1 MAKKLYE
8 EASVRDIAAA
18 IREKTGGTE
27 TYKIAQMADAV
38 REIETGGTSGG
49 EEVTFDDHNESVRA
63 YLEASKVYTTDNRA
77 NVSVVGSYA
86 STSVQDQDCPKSF
99 LGVYNLDPGV
109 ENTVGDWK
117 VTTESYPP
125 RMIKLDGVWNVRDC
139 GGWSADHG
147 KLKYGMLFRG
157 ARLNGASAADLAL
170 LSRVGVKVEL
180 DIRDT
185 GNSAG
190 AVATIPGSTLVKVPI
205 NNAYA
210 VMINTEPT
218 AVANACIEAMQSIVD
233 DKPVYIHC
241 ASGADRT
248 GCICAML
255 EAVCGVGDTD
265 LDRDFEL
272 TDFADVENLKGHTRG
287 GGSWRDFWAA
297 LDSGQGGAKMNIV
310 KFLRENG
317 ATTALINSF
326 RRAMIDGSP
335 QDVDIPTCTITSA
348 LTHCTTSNSATT
360 VDKGASYTATITPEG
375 GYMMQLINVTMGGTD
390 ITSSAVSGSTISI
403 ASVTGNVVI
412 TAVAQEVKNY
422 TNVVRTSEALDSTA
436 VYNGGLGYKNG
447 YYTSVGKEH
456 ANAADC
462 CTGLIPYTIRA
473 DTQPTDVIY
482 IKGYTGSTSAS
493 HTRLSYWTAAKVH
506 KTEIN
511 GFLSSTSGS
520 FVFDVET
527 LGTGYYKL
535 TPKSGAHHSINGVGY
550 IRFSFAGTDG
560 ANVIITRNEPIE

>member
-1 MAKKLYE
+1 
-8 EASVRDIAAA
+8 
-18 IREKTGGTE
+18 
-27 TYKIAQMADAV
+27 
-38 REIETGGTSGG
+38 
-49 EEVTFDDHNESVRA
+49 
-63 YLEASKVYTTDNRA
+63 
-77 NVSVVGSYA
+77 
-86 STSVQDQDCPKSF
+86 
-99 LGVYNLDPGV
+99 
-109 ENTVGDWK
+109 
-117 VTTESYPP
+117 
-125 RMIKLDGVWNVRDC
+125 
-139 GGWSADHG
+139 
-147 KLKYGMLFRG
+147 
-157 ARLNGASAADLAL
+157 
-170 LSRVGVKVEL
+170 
-180 DIRDT
+180 
-185 GNSAG
+185 
-190 AVATIPGSTLVKVPI
+190 
-205 NNAYA
+205 
-210 VMINTEPT
+210 
-218 AVANACIEAMQSIVD
+218 
-233 DKPVYIHC
+233 
-241 ASGADRT
+241 
-248 GCICAML
+248 ML

-272 TDFADVENLKGHTRG
+272 TGFADVENLTGHTRS

-297 LDSGQGGAKMNIV
+297 LDSGQGGSKMNIV

-360 VDKGASYTATITPEG
+360 VDNGMGYTATITPES
-375 GYMMQLINVTMGGTD
+375 GYAMQVLTVIMGGTD

-412 TAVAQEVKNY
+412 TAVAQEITNY

-447 YYTSVGKEH
+447 YYTSVGKES

-462 CTGLIPYTIRA
+462 CTGLIPYTISA

-493 HTRLSYWTAAKVH
+493 HTRFSYWTAAKAY

-511 GFLSSTSGS
+511 GFLSSTAGA
-520 FVFDVET
+520 FVFAVET

>member
-1 MAKKLYE
+1 MAYVKTDAQYY
-8 EASVRDIAAA
+8 SDIGAA
-18 IREKTGGTE
+18 IREKNGLTTK
-27 TYKIAQMADAV
+27 YKPSQMADAV
-38 REIETGGTSGG
+38 REIETGGTSVG

-77 NVSVVGSYA
+77 KVSVVGSYA

-109 ENTVGDWK
+109 ENAVGDWK

-125 RMIKLDGVWNVRDC
+125 RMLKLDGVWNVRDC

-170 LSRVGVKVEL
+170 LARVGVKVEL
-180 DIRDT
+180 DIRDE

-218 AVANACIEAMQSIVD
+218 AVANACIEAMQSIANG
-233 DKPVYIHC
+233 KAVYVHC

-272 TDFADVENLKGHTRG
+272 TCFADAENLTGHTRS
-287 GGSWRDFWAA
+287 GGSWRDFWSA
-297 LDSGQGGAKMNIV
+297 LDSGQGGVKMNIV
-310 KFLRENG
+310 KFLRDNG

-326 RRAMIDGSP
+326 RRAMIVGSP

-348 LTHCTTSNSATT
+348 LTHCATSNSATT

-375 GYMMQLINVTMGGTD
+375 GYTMQLINVTMGGTD

-412 TAVAQEVKNY
+412 TAVAQEVTNY

-447 YYTSVGKEH
+447 YYTSVGKES

-462 CTGLIPYTIRA
+462 CTGLIPYTISA

-482 IKGYTGSTSAS
+482 IKGYTGSASAS
-493 HTRLSYWTAAKVH
+493 HTRFSYWTAAKAH
-506 KTEIN
+506 KAEIN
-511 GFLSSTSGS
+511 GFLSSNAGA

>member
-1 MAKKLYE
+1 MALTDKLT
-8 EASVRDIAAA
+8 AIADA

-27 TYKIAQMADAV
+27 MYTLAQMADAV

-49 EEVTFDDHNESVRA
+49 EEVTFDDHNASVRA

-125 RMIKLDGVWNVRDC
+125 RMLKLDGVWNVRDC
-139 GGWSADHG
+139 GGWSADRG

-170 LSRVGVKVEL
+170 LARVGVKTEL
-180 DIRDT
+180 DIRDA

-218 AVANACIEAMQSIVD
+218 AAANACIEAMQSIVD

-272 TDFADVENLKGHTRG
+272 TGFADVENLTGHTRS

-310 KFLRENG
+310 KFLRDNG

-335 QDVDIPTCTITSA
+335 QDVDIPTCTITSV
-348 LTHCTTSNSATT
+348 LTHCSTSNSATT
-360 VDKGASYTATITPEG
+360 VDKGASYTATITPES
-375 GYMMQLINVTMGGTD
+375 GYAMQVLTVIMGGTD

-412 TAVAQEVKNY
+412 TAVAQEITNY

-447 YYTSVGKEH
+447 YYTSGGKEH
-456 ANAADC
+456 ANAGDC
-462 CTGLIPYTIRA
+462 CTGLIPYTISA
-473 DTQPTDVIY
+473 DMQPTDVIY
-482 IKGYTGSTSAS
+482 IKGYTGAPNAS
-493 HTRLSYWTAAKVH
+493 HTRFSYWTAAKAH

-511 GFLSSTSGS
+511 GFLSTTHGS

-535 TPKSGAHHSINGVGY
+535 TPMSGAHHYNNGVGY

-560 ANVIITRNEPIE
+560 ANVIITKNEPIE

>member
-8 EASVRDIAAA
+8 EASVQDIAAA

-27 TYKIAQMADAV
+27 MYKIAQMADAV

-77 NVSVVGSYA
+77 KVSVVGSYA

-109 ENTVGDWK
+109 ENAVGDWK

-170 LSRVGVKVEL
+170 LARVGVKTEL
-180 DIRDT
+180 DIRDA

-218 AVANACIEAMQSIVD
+218 AAANACIEAMQSIVD

-272 TDFADVENLKGHTRG
+272 TGFADVENLTGHTRS

-297 LDSGQGGAKMNIV
+297 LDSGQGGSKMNIV

-360 VDKGASYTATITPEG
+360 VDKGMGYTATITPES
-375 GYMMQLINVTMGGTD
+375 GYAMQVLTVIMGGTD

-412 TAVAQEVKNY
+412 TAVAQEVTNY

-447 YYTSVGKEH
+447 YYTSVGKES

-462 CTGLIPYTIRA
+462 CTGLIPYTISA

-493 HTRLSYWTAAKVH
+493 HTRFSYWTAAKAY
-506 KTEIN
+506 KSEIN
-511 GFLSSTSGS
+511 GFLSSTAGA

>member
-1 MAKKLYE
+1 MKKLYE
-8 EASVRDIAAA
+8 EASVQDIAAA

-27 TYKIAQMADAV
+27 MYKIAQMADAV

-77 NVSVVGSYA
+77 KVSVVGSYA

-109 ENTVGDWK
+109 ENAVGDWK

-125 RMIKLDGVWNVRDC
+125 RMLKLDGVWNVRDC

-170 LSRVGVKVEL
+170 LARVGVKVEL
-180 DIRDT
+180 DIRDA

-218 AVANACIEAMQSIVD
+218 AVANACIDAMQSIVD

-272 TDFADVENLKGHTRG
+272 TGFADVENLTGHTRS

-360 VDKGASYTATITPEG
+360 VDKGMGYTATITPES
-375 GYMMQLINVTMGGTD
+375 GYAMQVLTVIMGGTD

-412 TAVAQEVKNY
+412 TAVAQEVTNY

-447 YYTSVGKEH
+447 YYTSVGKEN

-462 CTGLIPYTIRA
+462 CTGLIPYTISA

-493 HTRLSYWTAAKVH
+493 HTRFSYWTAAKAY

-511 GFLSSTSGS
+511 GFLSSTAGQ

>member
-8 EASVRDIAAA
+8 EASVQDIAAA

-27 TYKIAQMADAV
+27 MYKIAQMADAV

-63 YLEASKVYTTDNRA
+63 YLEASKVYTTGNRA
-77 NVSVVGSYA
+77 KVSVVGSYA

-109 ENTVGDWK
+109 ENAVGDWK

-170 LSRVGVKVEL
+170 LARVGVKVEL
-180 DIRDT
+180 DIRDA

-218 AVANACIEAMQSIVD
+218 AAANACIEAMQSIVD

-272 TDFADVENLKGHTRG
+272 TGFADVENLTGHTRS

-360 VDKGASYTATITPEG
+360 VDKGMGYTATITPES
-375 GYMMQLINVTMGGTD
+375 GYAMQVLTVIMGGTD

-412 TAVAQEVKNY
+412 TAVAQEVTNY

-447 YYTSVGKEH
+447 YYTSVGKES

-462 CTGLIPYTIRA
+462 CTGLIPYTISA

-493 HTRLSYWTAAKVH
+493 HTRFSYWTAAKAY
-506 KTEIN
+506 KSEIN
-511 GFLSSTSGS
+511 GFLSSTAGA

-560 ANVIITRNEPIE
+560 ASVIITRNEPIE

>member
-1 MAKKLYE
+1 MKKLYE
-8 EASVRDIAAA
+8 EAAVQDIADA
-18 IREKTGGTE
+18 IREKTGGAE
-27 TYKIAQMADAV
+27 TYKIAQMGDAV

-77 NVSVVGSYA
+77 KVSVVGSYA

-109 ENTVGDWK
+109 ENAVGDWK

-170 LSRVGVKVEL
+170 LARVGVKTEL
-180 DIRDT
+180 DIRDA

-218 AVANACIEAMQSIVD
+218 AAANACIEAMQSIVD

-272 TDFADVENLKGHTRG
+272 TGFADVENLTGHTRS

-360 VDKGASYTATITPEG
+360 VDKGMGYTATITPES
-375 GYMMQLINVTMGGTD
+375 GYAMQVLTVIMGGTD

-412 TAVAQEVKNY
+412 TAVAQEVTNY

-447 YYTSVGKEH
+447 YYTSVGKES

-462 CTGLIPYTIRA
+462 CTGLIPYTISA

-493 HTRLSYWTAAKVH
+493 HTRFSYWTAAKAY

-511 GFLSSTSGS
+511 GFLSTTAGA

-535 TPKSGAHHSINGVGY
+535 TPKSGTHHSINGIGY

-560 ANVIITRNEPIE
+560 ASVIITRNEPIE